1 MDIARKIAITTF
13 VKEQTRVLTN
23 SRKAISIILPVLNEA
38 GRINEL
44 ITHLRRLRFDAARE
58 IIVVDGDPQGG
69 TIRAIRD
76 SGVITSIAEK
86 GRARQMNRGASVAT
100 GEILLFLHADTFLP
114 ADALVRVKATL
125 DDGRYAAGA
134 FDLGINTE
142 RRIFRVTEK
151 YVALRTRL
159 TRVPFGDQAIF
170 VRKNYFNSIAGYK
183 NIPLMEDVELMRRIR
198 KRGDKICIISEK
210 VVTSARRWEREGIL
224 HCTLRNWALQLSY
237 ALGVPPERLV
247 KYYKRVEESSAHFQ
261 APNDK

>member
-1 MDIARKIAITTF
+1 MVSAEKMTKGQNGA
-13 VKEQTRVLTN
+13 LTN
-23 SRKAISIILPVLNEA
+23 ITSVISIIIPVLNET
-38 GRINEL
+38 RKINDL
-44 ITHLRRLRFDAARE
+44 IAHLRGLRTSAAIE

-69 TIRAIRD
+69 TVKTLRDCQVKTAI
-76 SGVITSIAEK
+76 SGK
-86 GRARQMNRGASVAT
+86 GRARHMNCGSALAS
-100 GEILLFLHADTFLP
+100 GEVLLFLHADTLLP
-114 ADALVRVKATL
+114 DDSLARVKAAMA
-125 DDGRYAAGA
+125 DDRYAAGA

-170 VRKNYFNSIAGYK
+170 VRKNYFNSIGGYK

-198 KRGDKICIISEK
+198 KRGDKICIISDK
-210 VVTSARRWEREGIL
+210 VMTSARRWEREGIL
-224 HCTLRNWALQLSY
+224 HCTLRNCALQLSY